1 MVFNESQPEMNVV
14 FEINRLPNT
23 AAGARKSLPFAKET
37 SDGIAIVSQ
46 LDSNAAVNDHRVW
59 LWGMLS
65 HERRYLKSLQSE
77 GAALSVRVSGA
88 RLPIELRPNGA
99 EMLHLLNATLLIVN

>member
-1 MVFNESQPEMNVV
+1 MNVV
-14 FEINRLPNT
+14 FEITGLPNV
-23 AAGARKSLPFAKET
+23 AAGVRKSLPFAKV
-37 SDGIAIVSQ
+37 SADGIAIQSQ
-46 LDSNAAVNDHRVW
+46 LGSNANVNEHLVW

-65 HERRYLKSLQSE
+65 QERRYLKSLQSE
-77 GAALSVRVSGA
+77 GATLSVRVSGA

>member
-1 MVFNESQPEMNVV
+1 MNVV
-14 FEINRLPNT
+14 FEITRLPN
-23 AAGARKSLPFAKET
+23 AVAGARKSLPFAKMT

-46 LDSNAAVNDHRVW
+46 LDSNATVNEHLVW

-88 RLPIELRPNGA
+88 RFPIELRSNGA
-99 EMLHLLNATLLIVN
+99 EMLHLLNTTLLICD

>member
-1 MVFNESQPEMNVV
+1 MNVV
-14 FEINRLPNT
+14 FEITGLPNS
-23 AAGARKSLPFAKET
+23 AAGVRKSLPFAKV
-37 SDGIAIVSQ
+37 SADGIAIASQ
-46 LDSNAAVNDHRVW
+46 LDSKATVNEHLVW

-65 HERRYLKSLQSE
+65 LERRYLKSLQSE

-99 EMLHLLNATLLIVN
+99 EMLHLLNAALFICS